1 MPQRKRLARTAVR
14 SGGAVA
20 VAVVLGWAVQAWAQQ
35 PAPSEENTLK
45 AAFVFNF
52 AKYTEWPEPLWG
64 KSTTLS
70 VCVAGPRDGFAQA
83 VAALDAKPPLR
94 DRQIE
99 VRTVARAEDA
109 SGCHVLVFAGRQKMP
124 EWLRGLRNAPALTV
138 GDSDGFAAGGGVIGF
153 YVEGE
158 KLRFEINQD
167 VAQRAGLR
175 LSSQMLK
182 LARLVKDA
190 TPREP

>member
-1 MPQRKRLARTAVR
+1 MPQRKRLARTAIR
-14 SGGAVA
+14 AGGAVA
-20 VAVVLGWAVQAWAQQ
+20 AAVVLGCAVQAWAQS
-35 PAPSEENTLK
+35 APSEENTLK

-64 KSTTLS
+64 KSTKLS

-99 VRTVARAEDA
+99 VHTVARVEDA
-109 SGCHVLVFAGRQKMP
+109 SACHVMVFTSRQKMP
-124 EWLRGLRNAPALTV
+124 EWLRGLRNAPVLTV
-138 GDSDGFAAGGGVIGF
+138 GESDGFAAGGGVIGV

-167 VAQRAGLR
+167 AAQRAGLR